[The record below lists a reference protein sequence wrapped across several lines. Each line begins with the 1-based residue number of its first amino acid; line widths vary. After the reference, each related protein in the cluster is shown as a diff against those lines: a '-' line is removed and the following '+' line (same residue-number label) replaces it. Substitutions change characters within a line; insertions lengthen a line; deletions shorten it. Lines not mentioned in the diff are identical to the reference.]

1 MPKIEEQ
8 NKSTLEYTMDFGA
21 LLGMFWIIKYA
32 FLIGADYW
40 VHFIYFHHLLNVVSP
55 LLMYIFYLKYRSETP
70 ELHHDVGRCVIF
82 VVGISFFGSFFESA
96 IIYAHYAYINPDF
109 FAKMSSIPLGLIND
123 MMIPE
128 GLAGEQLTSFNQSK
142 ELIAEVFSSKITY
155 LVSNMMGNIFLGLI
169 FSLLIG
175 FLTRNRNV
183 Q

>member
-1 MPKIEEQ
+1 MPRIEEQ
-8 NKSTLEYTMDFGA
+8 NKSTLEYMMHYGA
-21 LLGMFWIIKYA
+21 LLGGFWIIKYA

-70 ELHHDVGRCVIF
+70 ELKHDVARCVIF
-82 VVGISFFGSFFESA
+82 VIGISFFGSFFESA
-96 IIYAHYAYINPDF
+96 IMYAHFAYINPDF
-109 FAKMSSIPLGLIND
+109 FAKLSSIPLGLIED
-123 MMIPE
+123 MMVPN
-128 GLAGEQLTSFNQSK
+128 GLTAEQLVSYNQSK
-142 ELIAEVFSSKITY
+142 EVVTEIFSSKITY
-155 LVSNMMGNIFLGLI
+155 LLSNMMGNIFLGLV